1 MTTNNYIEL
10 KDSAFFEIS
19 GADKSAFLQ
28 GLITNDIN
36 KCTKN
41 ISIYSAFLSPQ
52 GKFVA
57 DFFIVNLGNSFLF
70 ETRKKFIDDL
80 IDKFNFYKLRA
91 DIEIKKIE
99 NYYKSLAIIFRK
111 EIFSELKLPGES
123 KNSKELSVYVDPRKA
138 EMGIKVI
145 VETNEF
151 NKFCNEHS
159 LLEDSLQNYNK
170 KRMEYLIPDSL
181 VDLEVNK
188 SVLLENNFESLNAI
202 DWNKGCYIGQEI
214 TARMKY
220 RSLLKKSITRIQ
232 IIEGQVKANDE
243 IFLEDIVIGKII
255 SIIETTG
262 LAMLK
267 IYEAKKAFDENIAL
281 KTKQGKVMA
290 IFK

>member
-1 MTTNNYIEL
+1 
-10 KDSAFFEIS
+10 
-19 GADKSAFLQ
+19 
-28 GLITNDIN
+28 
-36 KCTKN
+36 
-41 ISIYSAFLSPQ
+41 
-52 GKFVA
+52 
-57 DFFIVNLGNSFLF
+57 
-70 ETRKKFIDDL
+70 
-80 IDKFNFYKLRA
+80 
-91 DIEIKKIE
+91 
-99 NYYKSLAIIFRK
+99 
-111 EIFSELKLPGES
+111 
-123 KNSKELSVYVDPRKA
+123 
-138 EMGIKVI
+138 
-145 VETNEF
+145 
-151 NKFCNEHS
+151 
-159 LLEDSLQNYNK
+159 
-170 KRMEYLIPDSL
+170 MEYLIPDSL

-220 RSLLKKSITRIQ
+220 RSLLKQSITRIQ

-267 IYEAKKAFDENIAL
+267 IHEAKKAFDENITL

>member
-10 KDSAFFEIS
+10 KDSAFFEIN
-19 GADKSAFLQ
+19 GIDKNTFLQ

-36 KCTKN
+36 KCTQYK
-41 ISIYSAFLSPQ
+41 SIYSAFLSPQ
-52 GKFVA
+52 GKFIA
-57 DFFIVNLGNSFLF
+57 DFFILNLGSSFLF

-80 IDKFNFYKLRA
+80 IDKFDFYKLRA
-91 DIEIKKIE
+91 DVKIKKIG
-99 NYYKSLAIIFRK
+99 NYYKSLAITVRN
-111 EIFSELKLPGES
+111 ELFSELKLPGES
-123 KNSKELSVYVDPRKA
+123 KNSKKLSVYVDPRKS
-138 EMGIKVI
+138 EMGIKAI
-145 VETNEF
+145 VENNEF

-159 LLEDSLQNYNK
+159 LLEDTLQNYNK

-181 VDLEVNK
+181 LDLEVNK

-220 RSLLKKSITRIQ
+220 RSLLKKAITKIQ
-232 IIEGQVKANDE
+232 ILEGQVKPNDE
-243 IFLEDIVIGKII
+243 IFFENKIIGKTS
-255 SIIETTG
+255 SIIENTG

-267 IYEAKKAFDENIAL
+267 IKETKKAFAENKIL
-281 KTKQGKVMA
+281 ETRQGKVKA